1 MSAWQPSPLRNRG
14 RLRSWDVLSCP
25 YRRRLPGLLSLPSLL
40 GLPANGCVLMLV
52 DQGDREDRVD
62 QVDVVLQ
69 WRGLREN
76 APIPYVPHSP
86 RGQPDPGQGVERH
99 EEQAEHRGGEP

>member
-25 YRRRLPGLLSLPSLL
+25 YQRRLPGLLSLPSLL
-40 GLPANGCVLMLV
+40 GLPANGRAVMLV
-52 DQGDREDRVD
+52 DQGDRVDREDRVD

-69 WRGLREN
+69 WRGWREN
-76 APIPYVPHSP
+76 APISDVPYASG
-86 RGQPDPGQGVERH
+86 GQPDPGEGVER
-99 EEQAEHRGGEP
+99 